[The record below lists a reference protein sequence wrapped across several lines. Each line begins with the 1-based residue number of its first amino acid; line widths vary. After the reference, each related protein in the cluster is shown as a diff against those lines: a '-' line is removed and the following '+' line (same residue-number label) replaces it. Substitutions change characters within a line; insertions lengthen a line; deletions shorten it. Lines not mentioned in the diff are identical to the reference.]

1 MTPFVPAAVAM
12 AVDLVGGRATVV
24 MTAMIVAIVAAVA
37 DIRVRWPGE
46 FAGPLHFP

>member
-1 MTPFVPAAVAM
+1 MTPCVPAAVAM

-24 MTAMIVAIVAAVA
+24 MTAMTVAIAAADA
-37 DIRVRWPGE
+37 DILVRWPGD